1 MSEINHSI
9 EKSIDTFEKISN
21 ILYEKNVGGSDRRTL
36 LMAYFD
42 ICMEHIQSIH
52 VLVKAK
58 LYGSAFALVR
68 PFYETYYRAL
78 WMLKIATNDEVEKI
92 MKGKFNFL
100 NMGTKIKE
108 LDSIYTGTDFFDNL
122 KSDSWGAMNDYTHS
136 GILQLSRRWTNDEL
150 APNYEESEIVEV
162 LNATRMVLLL
172 FTFVVL
178 KEHKYNDEAEKVNT
192 LIVNRQG

>member
-1 MSEINHSI
+1 
-9 EKSIDTFEKISN
+9 
-21 ILYEKNVGGSDRRTL
+21 
-36 LMAYFD
+36 
-42 ICMEHIQSIH
+42 MEHIQSIH
-52 VLVKAK
+52 LLIKQK

-78 WMLKIATNDEVEKI
+78 WMLKIATNYEVEKI

-122 KSDSWGAMNDYTHS
+122 KSNSWGAMNDYTHS
-136 GILQLSRRWTNDEL
+136 GIRQLSRRWTNDEL
-150 APNYEESEIVEV
+150 TPNYEETEIIEV
-162 LNATRMVLLL
+162 LDATIMILLL

-178 KEHKYNDEAEKVNT
+178 KEHEYNDEAESINT
-192 LIVNRQG
+192 LIIMIL